1 MDMSQHIF
9 CAEIERENAGR
20 LSCGKRFVRA
30 RAIEM
35 HMAMS
40 GEAFCAEIYRENA
53 GRYIPGP
60 AFCASLL
67 SRNAHGHATRGIL
80 RGNLR
85 GKMPNAPD
93 TISIE
98 HRALT
103 VTVRT
108 PQVWPRCLG
117 NMYRVF
123 PGRGKVRS
131 GESGDLGPL

>member
-1 MDMSQHIF
+1 
-9 CAEIERENAGR
+9 
-20 LSCGKRFVRA
+20 
-30 RAIEM
+30 M

-53 GRYIPGP
+53 GR
-60 AFCASLL
+60 L
-67 SRNAHGHATRGIL
+67 SRGQHIL
-80 RGNLR
+80 CEPAQSKCTWTCHKRHFARKFR

-123 PGRGKVRS
+123 PGRGKVKS